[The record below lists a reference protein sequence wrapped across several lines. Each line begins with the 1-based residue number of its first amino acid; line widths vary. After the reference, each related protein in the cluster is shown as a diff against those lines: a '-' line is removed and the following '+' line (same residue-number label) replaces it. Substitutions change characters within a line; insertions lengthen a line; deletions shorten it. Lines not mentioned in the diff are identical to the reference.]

1 VRFSTLLLKNLL
13 RRKTRSLLTACGVA
27 IAVAATV
34 SLLGISDG
42 FERSMAFSLEFR
54 GTDIIVT
61 AASVIDQLSSDLDE
75 SYGKRIAA
83 LPGVS
88 KVAPGMLEVMAYS
101 AKSTDVSL
109 LLQGWVP
116 GSFLFDDLQI
126 LQGRTLRQDDRR
138 KALVGDTLAKNLGF
152 KLGDRLKLQDTDF
165 EVVGVYHS
173 LSVFENGAVTLPL
186 SELQETMLREGRVT
200 GFSVILD
207 PAISA
212 DVHQVC
218 DQIVA
223 LKDEKGRSLGLSAM
237 PTKEYVSQS
246 AHIKMA
252 HGMAWVTSIIAV
264 AVGGIGTLN
273 TMIMSVVERV
283 REISVLRAIGWRKS
297 RVIRMIVGESLM
309 ISLVGAAA
317 GALAAAALTWW
328 LSTQP
333 TASIF
338 MEGSIAPVV
347 YLKGLVLAVLVGLI
361 GGFYPAVRASRLLPA
376 EGLRHE

>member
-116 GSFLFDDLQI
+116 GSFLFDDLLI

-152 KLGDRLKLQDTDF
+152 KLGDLLKLQDTDF

-207 PAISA
+207 PAAGA
-212 DVHQVC
+212 DVHRVC

-309 ISLVGAAA
+309 ISLAGAAV

-347 YLKGLVLAVLVGLI
+347 YLKGFVLAVLVGLI